1 MNNIDDISNPTTEAT
16 PNDNPQ
22 LQSKC
27 HKNCTYFNPSKHHW
41 IARWIFLGVML
52 IASIL
57 AVVFYLNTQRKF
69 ADSHAMIVKHHNEFC
84 KSLKFQDK
92 TLAKDSVM
100 LLDNTLLNAIKEE
113 NLAITSQL
121 ELQYHRINDN
131 YSILTLWASSLMIV
145 FLVFSIYSMYKI
157 DEMQQQGRDSLSK
170 IYQLHQQSQEHSTTL
185 EKRMSESQDR
195 VIGTAKTKMR
205 KEAMEYLEE
214 VRKSLETQQS
224 ELKDMATKL
233 GSYKDDIAACNK
245 EIDGLK
251 ENIGKKEIDFT
262 READAIKAEFIKTL
276 GQEKDDYINAFKEE
290 MNAIAEQAKVSEAHP
305 TTGNTESQ
313 SDDLIQALGEI
324 DKAAESSS
332 PDPDVQQ

>member
-1 MNNIDDISNPTTEAT
+1 MNNIDDTSVTTAETT

-22 LQSKC
+22 PQLEC
-27 HKNCTYFNPSKHHW
+27 HKDCAYFNHSGPHW
-41 IARWIFLGVML
+41 IARWIFVGIML
-52 IASIL
+52 VASIL

-84 KSLKFQDK
+84 KTMKFQNK

-113 NLAITSQL
+113 NMAITSQL

-157 DEMQQQGRDSLSK
+157 DEMQRQGRDSLSK
-170 IYQLHQQSQEHSTTL
+170 IYQLHQQSQEHFTTL
-185 EKRMSESQDR
+185 EKRMGESQDR

-224 ELKDMATKL
+224 ELKDMSTKL

-276 GQEKDDYINAFKEE
+276 GQEKDGYINAFKEE
-290 MNAIAEQAKVSEAHP
+290 MNAITEQAKVSDAHP

-313 SDDLIQALGEI
+313 SEGLIQALGEI